1 MKIMKNNK
9 TPSND
14 QLTKESYKAFW
25 EELKNSPTESV
36 NLTFQYK
43 TLGIWKKLPSSSLK
57 RKTGWM
63 IHKEMETNFI
73 VKCWQK
79 NLSNFILNKLKTVLT
94 WC

>member
-14 QLTKESYKAFW
+14 GLTKEFYKAFW

-43 TLGIWKKLPSSSLK
+43 TSGI
-57 RKTGWM
+57 
-63 IHKEMETNFI
+63 
-73 VKCWQK
+73 
-79 NLSNFILNKLKTVLT
+79 
-94 WC
+94 

>member
-43 TLGIWKKLPSSSLK
+43 TLGI
-57 RKTGWM
+57 
-63 IHKEMETNFI
+63 
-73 VKCWQK
+73 
-79 NLSNFILNKLKTVLT
+79 
-94 WC
+94 